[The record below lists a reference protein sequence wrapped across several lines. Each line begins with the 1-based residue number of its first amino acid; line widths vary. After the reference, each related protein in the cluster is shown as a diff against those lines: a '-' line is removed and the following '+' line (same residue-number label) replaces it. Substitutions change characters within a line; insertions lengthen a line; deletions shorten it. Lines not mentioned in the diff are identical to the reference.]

1 MLRVFILLLT
11 LTEVKSWE
19 TKTNTLF
26 FSSNWFAFLET
37 FLFKKY
43 TKQNYVV
50 GVPEKSSH
58 NTILSLKNHTE

>member
-50 GVPEKSSH
+50 GVPEK
-58 NTILSLKNHTE
+58 K